1 MKKLRLAGRLFSST
15 RKELVLFVS
24 HNQTIDRNSRH
35 RCRKQMGKIVV
46 SILINFEILIT
57 IVRCHGLIMQM
68 VLGYIHSVG
77 VI

>member
-1 MKKLRLAGRLFSST
+1 
-15 RKELVLFVS
+15 
-24 HNQTIDRNSRH
+24 
-35 RCRKQMGKIVV
+35 MGKIVV

-68 VLGYIHSVG
+68 ALGYIHSVG